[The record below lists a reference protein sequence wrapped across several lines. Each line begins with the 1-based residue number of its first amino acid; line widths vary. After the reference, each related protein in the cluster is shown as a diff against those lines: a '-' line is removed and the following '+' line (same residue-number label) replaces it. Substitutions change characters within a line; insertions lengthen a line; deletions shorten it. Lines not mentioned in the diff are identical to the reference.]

1 MWFILLAQELGEK
14 AGGGP
19 GLNPMDTHLVA
30 HWQAGAW
37 AWAIFILL
45 LVLLGKFAWGPIA
58 KGLEVR
64 EHRIAESLKKAED
77 IEKATREL
85 GETNKAMFAKAQQEA
100 QQVVA
105 EARIAAKNAA
115 DDVLKKTHDEIEAQR
130 ERFTRETQLLVDK
143 ARADLRR
150 ETVDLTIE
158 ATAKLLGRSMN
169 DADHRRLA
177 EEALHDAESV
187 TRN

>member
-1 MWFILLAQELGEK
+1 MWFILLAQGHAELD
-14 AGGGP
+14 
-19 GLNPMDTHLVA
+19 PMNVHEPA
-30 HWQAGAW
+30 HWLAGAW
-37 AWAIFILL
+37 AWGIFIVLL
-45 LVLLGKFAWGPIA
+45 ILLGKYGWGPIA
-58 KGLEVR
+58 KGLEAR
-64 EHRIAESLKKAED
+64 ELRISESLKKAEE

-85 GETNKAMFAKAQQEA
+85 GESNRAMLARAQQDA
-100 QQVVA
+100 QQLVA
-105 EARIAAKNAA
+105 EARAAAKNAA
-115 DDVLKKTHDEIEAQR
+115 DDVLKKTHAEIEAQR

-150 ETVDLTIE
+150 DTVDLTIE
-158 ATAKLLGRSMN
+158 ATAKLLGRTMS